1 MDKRF
6 VSIWFRY
13 FATDWFS
20 LRQPEL
26 KKRPMV
32 LRMPSHGRM
41 IVSAINAEAERNGL
55 TRGMVLADA
64 RALVPA
70 LEVLDDEPEKISRVL
85 SKLGE
90 WCIRF
95 TPFVALDSTD
105 GLFFDATGC
114 AHLWGSEEKYL
125 SDIIQK
131 IMARGYS
138 VRAAMADT
146 PGAAWAIAR
155 YEKKGGVIPP
165 SKHID
170 ALLPLSP
177 QALRLEQETVERLHK
192 LGLHQINQFI
202 RLPRTAMRKRFG
214 SQFLQQLDKAIG
226 QEMEMLEPIQPVEPY
241 QERLP
246 CLEPIVTAVGI
257 EMALK
262 QLLEKLCLR
271 LQQEQKGLRTAVLKG
286 YRVDGKLE
294 CISIATSRPSH
305 HVPHLFKLF
314 EIKISSMEPALGI
327 ELFVLEAPKVEDH
340 LPQQE
345 KMWEAAGGLHDLR
358 LSELVDRLTN
368 KIGADRI
375 HRYLPAE
382 HHWPERS
389 YQSTDSLQKKPDADW
404 RTDVIRP
411 VQLLPSPLRIEVTA
425 PIPDYPPLLFRHNGK
440 VHSIVKAD
448 GPERIEQEWW
458 LQQGQHRDYYRVEDE
473 EGHRYWLFRLGHYHE
488 ETYTWFLHGYFA

>member
-26 KKRPMV
+26 KKRPLV

-41 IVSAINAEAERNGL
+41 IVTAINAEAERNGL
-55 TRGMVLADA
+55 KRGMVLADA

-70 LEVLDDEPEKISRVL
+70 LEVLDDEPDKISRVL
-85 SKLGE
+85 TKLGE

-95 TPFVALDSTD
+95 TPFVAIDSTD

-131 IMARGYS
+131 IMVRGYS

-155 YEKKGGVIPP
+155 YEKKGGVISPG
-165 SKHID
+165 KHID
-170 ALLPLSP
+170 ALLPLPP

-192 LGLHQINQFI
+192 LGLHQIKQFI

-214 SQFLQQLDKAIG
+214 PPFLQQLDKAIG

-246 CLEPIVTAVGI
+246 CLEPIVTSVGI

-294 CISIATSRPSH
+294 CISIATSR
-305 HVPHLFKLF
+305 
-314 EIKISSMEPALGI
+314 
-327 ELFVLEAPKVEDH
+327 
-340 LPQQE
+340 
-345 KMWEAAGGLHDLR
+345 GGLEDLR
-358 LSELVDRLTN
+358 LSELVDRLAN

-411 VQLLPSPLRIEVTA
+411 VQLLASPLRIEVTA